1 MRNPSEVLQ
10 EFSEWQNDW
19 KSHALF
25 CAYDNDS
32 SEEFIVNFWKRALN
46 KLFEESI
53 DSLSIDYE
61 ELKNLVQRKGRF
73 PTGLPEIVDELIKRG
88 DFVRKEDLDGIISSK
103 KAAKTWLSWAGYKLK
118 GIWKQP
124 EKKLTIVNAAK
135 VKNLVQKIESHC
147 KEVNKQVFT
156 LEELAGNFRIS
167 EVDAKIVIDY
177 LVANEKAVSFF
188 EEQDGANLFIVK
200 IKINDNEEL
209 DVKPEETA
217 TIVLERTI
225 KMIDKKVQELG
236 ETQESLLRKVKQEL
250 KLQNKENAKHFLMMK
265 KMVEKKTAEILSS
278 RLNVETQLL
287 SIQQSITNRGIIE
300 TLKLSNETLK
310 NSCLN
315 INEVNE
321 VIENSKNLIASQ
333 NEIGN
338 LLSETF
344 EDNASDNLL
353 EEFQNLGEEIP
364 SVPNGLPR
372 KKQKIFEES
381 PKTALDKNNIII
393 Y

>member
-32 SEEFIVNFWKRALN
+32 SEEFILSFWKRALN

-61 ELKNLVQRKGRF
+61 ELRNMVQRKGRF
-73 PTGLPEIVDELIKRG
+73 PTGLPEIVDELIRRG
-88 DFVRKEDLDGIISSK
+88 EFVRKEDLDNIISSK
-103 KAAKTWLSWAGYKLK
+103 KAGKTWLSWAGYKFK

-124 EKKLTIVNAAK
+124 EKRLMIVNSAK
-135 VKNLVQKIESHC
+135 IKSLAQKVESHC
-147 KEVNKQVFT
+147 KEVSKQVFT
-156 LEELAGNFRIS
+156 IEELAGIFRIS
-167 EVDAKIVIDY
+167 EGDANILIDY
-177 LVANEKAVSFF
+177 LVANEKAVSFIQ
-188 EEQDGANLFIVK
+188 EQDGINLLIVK
-200 IKINDNEEL
+200 IKIGDKEGL

-217 TIVLERTI
+217 TIILERTI
-225 KMIDKKVQELG
+225 KMIDKKVLELN
-236 ETQESLLRKVKQEL
+236 ETQENLLSKVKQEL
-250 KLQNKENAKHFLMMK
+250 KLQNRENAKHFLHMK
-265 KMVEKKTAEILSS
+265 KMVEKKTSEILSS

-338 LLSETF
+338 LLSDTF
-344 EDNASDNLL
+344 EDNNTDNLL

-372 KKQKIFEES
+372 KKQKISEES
-381 PKTALDKNNIII
+381 PKADLDQYNLITN
-393 Y
+393 